1 MCAKKSWKI
10 PKEVIRYRKLKKDSQ
25 HNDQKK
31 KDKGKTTEN
40 RRKTDNTMANR
51 ENTKGQ
57 TLIYKTLNKKLKI
70 ELHVAHT
77 VFLWLQTW

>member
-1 MCAKKSWKI
+1 MCVKKSWKI

-25 HNDQKK
+25 YNDQKK
-31 KDKGKTTEN
+31 KGKGKTIEN

-51 ENTKGQ
+51 KNTKGQ